1 MLKLIIRKLIKYSL
15 IVAIIFAILVLG
27 NVYTYTRL
35 TDEEPIAQLV
45 FTPINEQEFDASLR
59 HGNFCES
66 KNYRIHGDE
75 WRIDARFLKWKS
87 WATLFGANAM
97 YRIERLSGRYAKI
110 EDENSKIHSAHEI
123 NTDSTLELGE
133 LAEQYSKALPMIDTL
148 YGSSAYEKMEPEKLY
163 TVYRAQSGI
172 LVREHQQKSDAP
184 NQNCE
189 KEESIVKNTITR
201 VDQSLAAILKIIS
214 NKLI

>member
-15 IVAIIFAILVLG
+15 IVVIIAAILVLG

-35 TDEEPIAQLV
+35 TDEDPIAQLV
-45 FTPINEQEFDASLR
+45 FTPINAQEFNASLR
-59 HGNFCES
+59 LGNFCEA

-87 WATLFGANAM
+87 WATLFGADAM

-123 NTDSTLELGE
+123 NTDSTIELGE
-133 LAEQYSKALPMIDTL
+133 LAEKYSSSFPMIDTL
-148 YGSSAYEKMEPEKLY
+148 YGSSVYKKMESKKLY
-163 TVYRAQSGI
+163 TVYRTQSGI
-172 LVREHQQKSDAP
+172 LVREHEQISDTP
-184 NQNCE
+184 NQNCV
-189 KEESIVKNTITR
+189 KEESIVKSTIIK
-201 VDQSLAAILKIIS
+201 VDQSLASVLNSLRFYFI
-214 NKLI
+214 

>member
-15 IVAIIFAILVLG
+15 VVVIIVAILVLG

-45 FTPINEQEFDASLR
+45 FTPVNAQEFDASLR
-59 HGNFCES
+59 LGNFCET

-123 NTDSTLELGE
+123 NSDSTLELGE

-148 YGSSAYEKMEPEKLY
+148 YGSSAYEKMEAEKLY
-163 TVYRAQSGI
+163 TVYRTQSGI
-172 LVREHQQKSDAP
+172 LVREHQENSDAP
-184 NQNCE
+184 HQNCV
-189 KEESIVKNTITR
+189 KEESIVKNTIIK
-201 VDQSLAAILKIIS
+201 VDQSLASVLNS
-214 NKLI
+214 LRLYL